1 MSGLTRL
8 VSPALDG
15 VAHAFLGR
23 TGGVSTGVFDSLNV
37 GLGSGDDLAAVHEN
51 RGRAARALGQPDAL
65 ATVRQVHS
73 ARAVIVARP
82 LADDERPQADA
93 LVTHVPG
100 LALGV
105 LTADCAPVLLADR
118 DAGVVAAAHA
128 GWKGAVMGV
137 IEAAV
142 ATMEEL
148 GAERHRIAAAIGPT
162 IAQASYEV
170 GAEFDARVPARFL
183 APGTAA
189 DRRQFDLE
197 GFVAHRLAEAG
208 VAQVH
213 RLVTDTYADP
223 GRWFSFRRTTHAGQA
238 DYGRQI
244 ALIMLR

>member
-1 MSGLTRL
+1 MSGLTCL
-8 VSPALDG
+8 ASPALDG

-23 TGGVSTGVFDSLNV
+23 TGGVSAGVFDSLNT
-37 GLGSGDDLAAVHEN
+37 GLGSGDDPAAVNEN
-51 RGRAARALGQPDAL
+51 RARAVRALGRPDAL

-82 LADDERPQADA
+82 MAHDERPQADA

-118 DAGVVAAAHA
+118 HARVIAAAHA
-128 GWKGAVMGV
+128 GWKGAVGGI
-137 IEAAV
+137 IEAVV
-142 ATMEEL
+142 ATMEEC
-148 GAERHRIAAAIGPT
+148 GAARHRIAAAIGPT

-183 APGTAA
+183 MPSGP
-189 DRRQFDLE
+189 DKRRFDLE
-197 GFVAHRLAEAG
+197 GFVADCLARAG
-208 VAQVH
+208 VEQVH
-213 RLVTDTYADP
+213 RAVTDTYADP
-223 GRWFSFRRTTHAGQA
+223 ERWFSFRRATHAGER